1 MAESVAVIHRVLSG
15 GSTFPSVVETAVG
28 RQYVL
33 KLSGAGSGKR
43 ALATE
48 FIALR
53 LAKHAGLNV
62 PRAEIIDLP
71 QDLPWQ
77 AGTDKFYETLQRS
90 TGPNLGVSFIANA
103 ADVSPAELQGLPQ
116 DFLARI
122 AAVDALLQNVDRRA
136 AHANIMRDA
145 TGTLWA
151 IDFGACL
158 LIERLARGATE
169 LRVELPPNHFLAG
182 ESNVSYRVA
191 RIAAQVSAPLV
202 TSIVAALPE
211 GWLVDLGLSRHSLE
225 QRLLAY
231 IETARAS

>member
-1 MAESVAVIHRVLSG
+1 MAESVAIIHRVLSG
-15 GSTFPSVVETAVG
+15 GSTFPSVVETAAG

-48 FIALR
+48 YIALH
-53 LAKHAGLNV
+53 LASYAGLNV
-62 PRAEIIDLP
+62 PGAEIIDLP

-77 AGTDKFYETLQRS
+77 TGTDEFYETLQRS
-90 TGPNLGVSFIANA
+90 AGPNLGVSFIAGA

-116 DFLARI
+116 DFLARL

-136 AHANIMRDA
+136 AHANIMRDRG
-145 TGTLWA
+145 GTLWA

-158 LIERLARGATE
+158 LIERLTRGATE
-169 LRVELPPNHFLAG
+169 LRVELPPTHFLAG
-182 ESNVSYRVA
+182 DASISYSVA
-191 RIAAQVSAPLV
+191 RIAARISTPLV